1 MSQITIIGVD
11 HYTIL
16 IYQIISYEPRLMKI
30 NYMNTT
36 MSEEMGHSPTVV
48 ELSDVDKIA
57 ITLYAFRALL

>member
-16 IYQIISYEPRLMKI
+16 IYQIISYEPRLIKI

-48 ELSDVDKIA
+48 ELSDVVCI
-57 ITLYAFRALL
+57 R

>member
-11 HYTIL
+11 HYTIS

-36 MSEEMGHSPTVV
+36 MSEEMGQSPTVNCR
-48 ELSDVDKIA
+48 I
-57 ITLYAFRALL
+57 I